1 MRATQVKETTALT
14 IRRWKMAKER
24 TEHREQGVW
33 SSDNEQDYKQE
44 MKEFEQRNSALLK
57 KKLLL
62 RRTRKY
68 RLFPTRSQQKTLRK
82 FMGTCRW
89 TYNQAVAH
97 FRATN
102 ESNALSLTTLYVT
115 KTSKMTRTY
124 PDGMGSPPE
133 WAFETPSSMRSNIMR
148 ALQTNVKSAFSNL
161 KSGNIKQF
169 NIQFSSKKKS
179 PNFTFSEN
187 GRSAKIEQKQS
198 AFCLSVSKL
207 KDIRVKM
214 DRPVDIT
221 SESDIMYSNGF
232 WYVAIPELVE
242 PDPYEY
248 RGTCIALDPGTKAFM
263 TGVDLEGNVLEFGR
277 DNKTR
282 LNAIRKRQDAAQSL
296 MAKFK
301 NQKTKSKRWQYR
313 SYVRAKRTFMSC
325 TAKLKN
331 CVKEL
336 HYKTCAYL
344 TKNYDA
350 ILLPIFKTK
359 EMVKKSS
366 TRNHGF
372 NKSMLSL
379 NHYQFRQLLLAKCEV
394 KGKAVVVCSEMY
406 TSQTC
411 GRCYRLHAKLGSSDV
426 FTCPHCSYSVGRDVN
441 AALNILCYVCAGSLQ
456 VYH

>member
-1 MRATQVKETTALT
+1 
-14 IRRWKMAKER
+14 
-24 TEHREQGVW
+24 
-33 SSDNEQDYKQE
+33 

-68 RLFPTRSQQKTLRK
+68 RLFPTRSQQKALRK

-89 TYNQAVAH
+89 RYNQAVAH
-97 FRATN
+97 FRVTK
-102 ESNALSLTTLYVT
+102 ESNALSLTALYVT

-133 WAFETPSSMRSNIMR
+133 RAFETPSSMQTNIMR
-148 ALQTNVKSAFSNL
+148 AFQTNVKSAFSNL

-198 AFCLSVSKL
+198 AFYLSISKL

-214 DRPVDIT
+214 ARPVDIT
-221 SESDIMYSNGF
+221 SDIDIMYSNGF

-242 PDPYEY
+242 PDPCEC
-248 RGTCIALDPGTKAFM
+248 RGACIALDPWTKAFM

-277 DNKTR
+277 DNKAR
-282 LNAIRKRQDAAQSL
+282 LDAIRKP
-296 MAKFK
+296 
-301 NQKTKSKRWQYR
+301 
-313 SYVRAKRTFMSC
+313 KRTFMSC
-325 TAKLKN
+325 MAKLKN

-336 HYKTCAYL
+336 HYKTCAYS
-344 TKNYDA
+344 TKHYDV

-359 EMVKKSS
+359 KMVKKSS
-366 TRNHGF
+366 AHNHGF

-379 NHYQFRQLLLAKCEV
+379 NHYQFRQLLLAKSEV

-406 TSQTC
+406 TSGTC
-411 GRCYRLHAKLGSSDV
+411 GHSYRLHVTLGSSDV
-426 FTCPHCSYSVGRDVN
+426 FMCPHRSYRFGRDVN
-441 AALNILCYVCAGSLQ
+441 AALNILRYVCAGSLQ